1 MKRTLIAIAVLAFLA
16 TSVHAAIEDPYYFT
30 AGSHGAIKI
39 DGKENPTIRWPYK
52 IVYDELVVCNIPI
65 KMKVGMFVQVKD
77 CKKKKIIL
85 DLSKLQWSNSTG
97 IGILVSA
104 WTMAQKEEAELV
116 LVNSSE
122 RLDNIFKVTNLKFIM
137 KIFETVDEALI
148 YLKSIW

>member
-1 MKRTLIAIAVLAFLA
+1 MKTAMVDGIAVIDVGDRKLVGEHDDYDLWGEVERLLA
-16 TSVHAAIEDPYYFT
+16 ED
-30 AGSHGAIKI
+30 
-39 DGKENPTIRWPYK
+39 R
-52 IVYDELVVCNIPI
+52 
-65 KMKVGMFVQVKD
+65 
-77 CKKKKIIL
+77 KKIIL

-116 LVNSSE
+116 VVNSSP

-137 KIFETVDEALI
+137 KIFETVDEALV

>member
-1 MKRTLIAIAVLAFLA
+1 VGKIETAFIDDIAVIDLGERKLVGEHDDYDLWGEVE
-16 TSVHAAIEDPYYFT
+16 TLLKED
-30 AGSHGAIKI
+30 
-39 DGKENPTIRWPYK
+39 
-52 IVYDELVVCNIPI
+52 
-65 KMKVGMFVQVKD
+65 
-77 CKKKKIIL
+77 KKKIIL

-116 LVNSSE
+116 VVNSAA

-137 KIFETVDEALI
+137 KIFETVDEAVV

>member
-1 MKRTLIAIAVLAFLA
+1 MIFCRDIDSTVAALGRTLVRRERVGKIETAFIDDIAVIDLGERKL
-16 TSVHAAIEDPYYFT
+16 VGEHDDYDLWGEVENLLKED
-30 AGSHGAIKI
+30 
-39 DGKENPTIRWPYK
+39 
-52 IVYDELVVCNIPI
+52 
-65 KMKVGMFVQVKD
+65 
-77 CKKKKIIL
+77 KKKIIL

-116 LVNSSE
+116 VVNAFA

-137 KIFETVDEALI
+137 KIFETVDEAVA

>member
-1 MKRTLIAIAVLAFLA
+1 MKTAMVDGIAVIDVGDRKLVGEHDDYDLWGEVEKLLA
-16 TSVHAAIEDPYYFT
+16 ED
-30 AGSHGAIKI
+30 
-39 DGKENPTIRWPYK
+39 R
-52 IVYDELVVCNIPI
+52 
-65 KMKVGMFVQVKD
+65 
-77 CKKKKIIL
+77 KKIIL

-116 LVNSSE
+116 VVNSSP

-137 KIFETVDEALI
+137 KIFETVDEALV

>member
-1 MKRTLIAIAVLAFLA
+1 MKTALIDGIAVIDLGERKL
-16 TSVHAAIEDPYYFT
+16 VGEHNDYDLWGEIENLLRND
-30 AGSHGAIKI
+30 
-39 DGKENPTIRWPYK
+39 N
-52 IVYDELVVCNIPI
+52 
-65 KMKVGMFVQVKD
+65 
-77 CKKKKIIL
+77 KKIIL

-116 LVNSSE
+116 VVNSSE

-137 KIFETVDEALI
+137 KIFETVDEALV